1 MYNNIQFIV
10 KRYSIN
16 LMLLIIMS
24 INSSFINQENTIEK
38 IKKAIEITSPREIIN
53 LLHDDYELN
62 IENELINSNKNKT
75 ELVLKNFFDQQPL
88 KTLNFIHEG
97 EVNNE
102 INYILAEYKTETSS
116 YSIIIFIKKKFDNLK
131 ISRLI
136 INKE

>member
-1 MYNNIQFIV
+1 
-10 KRYSIN
+10 
-16 LMLLIIMS
+16 MS
-24 INSSFINQENTIEK
+24 INSSFINQENPIEK

-62 IENELINSNKNKT
+62 IENQIINSNKNNT
-75 ELVLKNFFDQQPL
+75 EIVLKNFFDQNPL

-102 INYILAEYKTETSS
+102 INYILADYKTEKSS
-116 YSIIIFIKKKFDNLK
+116 YSIIIFIKKKFNNLK

-136 INKE
+136 INK